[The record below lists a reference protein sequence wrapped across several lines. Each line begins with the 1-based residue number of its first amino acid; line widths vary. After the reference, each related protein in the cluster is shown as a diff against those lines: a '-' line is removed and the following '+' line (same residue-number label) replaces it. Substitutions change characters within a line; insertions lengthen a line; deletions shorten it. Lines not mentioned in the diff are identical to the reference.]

1 LVLHAATV
9 VAALP
14 FNILRSGI
22 MRVFIAGIMQGS
34 RTDDGIVTQNYRQ
47 ELARILRDH
56 VPGVEVVDPIQL
68 HPDSVDYNPERARR
82 TLVALAEEAGRVD
95 VLVAY
100 VPTASMGTAVE
111 MWQAYRGGV
120 PVYTIS
126 PLASNWVVQSLSA
139 RVFPDV
145 AAFRAFV
152 ADGGLFPPSTA

>member
-1 LVLHAATV
+1 
-9 VAALP
+9 
-14 FNILRSGI
+14 

-34 RTDDGIVTQNYRQ
+34 RTNNGIVAQDYRQ
-47 ELARILRDH
+47 ELARILQEH
-56 VPGVEVVDPIQL
+56 VPGVEVVDPVEL
-68 HPDSVDYNPERARR
+68 HPDSVEYDAERARR

-95 VLVAY
+95 ALVAY

-139 RVFPDV
+139 RVFPGV

-152 ADGGLFPPSTA
+152 ADGGLFPASAA

>member
-1 LVLHAATV
+1 
-9 VAALP
+9 
-14 FNILRSGI
+14 

-34 RTDDGIVTQNYRQ
+34 RTDSGIVAQNYRQ
-47 ELARILRDH
+47 ELAQVLREH
-56 VPGVEVVDPIQL
+56 VPGVEVVDPVEL
-68 HPDSVDYNPERARR
+68 HPGSVNYDPERARR

-95 VLVAY
+95 ALVAY

-126 PLASNWVVQSLSA
+126 PLASNWVVRSLSA

-145 AAFRAFV
+145 AAFQAFV
-152 ADGGLFPPSTA
+152 ADGGLFPASAA